1 MKLDLELYRRDL
13 IVSEQPRIQLSVID
27 LGPQDASRTLVLLH
41 GYGGRA
47 LQWEHQLRFFSD
59 DYRVIA
65 PDMRGHGQS
74 DAPPSGYTLDE
85 LQRDLETVLT
95 CLNVPERFVLAG
107 HSFGG
112 AVAVTYAVAHPERV
126 ERLIVIGTSSDF
138 RLHPA
143 LEVLFKMPTPLLE
156 RLNRTVAR
164 DLHAPAYVLK
174 RLYRNSLITWP
185 GRELLP
191 QVKTPTLVIIGQRD
205 ITFPKASQ
213 HAVADLIPGAE
224 KLTVPVSAHLVQLE
238 RPDAVNR
245 AIQRFLQV
253 APLSWRETRPRTT
266 PAPVYPWFKHYD
278 QGVPATIRLPS
289 RPLYTFLESAAR
301 QRPHNIATIFQGQ
314 KLTYRQLNEHANRFA
329 NALHGLGVQKGDR
342 VLILLPNM
350 PACVI
355 AYYGAL
361 KAGAVVVLSSPV
373 STEDELVRQI
383 TDCGTETLVTLDLF
397 QALVERV
404 HARTGLRHVIT
415 VPSLSPQ
422 ASHAKTPNPK
432 FEPRDFS
439 DLLYR
444 YPAVTPLAVEVQ
456 PDDIAI
462 IQYTG
467 GTTDEPKGV
476 MLTHA
481 NLLANTLQTRAWLP
495 DLRYGR
501 ETFIAVLPYS
511 HIYGQMACLNLPVS
525 MAASIV
531 LLPSFDVKEI
541 LEAIKRHRPTL
552 FHAVPSIYV
561 AINQFPGVRK
571 YGLSSIRACMSG
583 AAPLPIEVREAF
595 EKLTRGRLVEGYG
608 LTEASPVTHVNP
620 FYGQRKTG
628 SIGLPIPSTEAKIV
642 DLVTGRDLPPGEIGE
657 LCVRGPQVMKGYWN
671 RPEAT
676 AQVLRDGWLYTGD
689 VARMDADGYFT
700 IIDRKKDVILAGRY
714 NVYPRDIEEVLY
726 EHPKVME
733 AAVVG
738 VPAGEEGQ
746 AVKAY
751 VVLKRGERAT
761 PEEFMT
767 YLKSRVEAHAVPRW
781 IEFREELPK
790 TMVGKVLRRLL
801 VEQSVGENT

>member
-1 MKLDLELYRRDL
+1 MKLDLELYRRD
-13 IVSEQPRIQLSVID
+13 IVVSEQPTVRLSAID
-27 LGPQDASRTLVLLH
+27 ISPQNAPRTLVLLH

-47 LQWEHQLRFFSD
+47 LQWEHQLRFFAD
-59 DYRVIA
+59 EYRVIA
-65 PDMRGHGQS
+65 PDMRGHGHS
-74 DAPPSGYTLDE
+74 DAPPSGYTMDE
-85 LQRDLETVLT
+85 LQRDLETVLAR
-95 CLNVPERFVLAG
+95 LNVSERFVLAG

-112 AVAVTYAVAHPERV
+112 AVAVSYAVAHPERV
-126 ERLIVIGTSSDF
+126 ERLILVGTPSDF

-143 LEVLFKMPTPLLE
+143 IQSLFRVPTPLLE
-156 RLNRTVAR
+156 WVNRTIAH

-174 RLYRNSLITWP
+174 RLYRNTLAIWP

-191 QVKTPTLVIIGQRD
+191 QVKVPALVVIGQRD

-213 HAVADLIPGAE
+213 HAVAELIPGAE

-245 AIQRFLQV
+245 AIQRFLQA
-253 APLSWRETRPRTT
+253 APLSWREARPRST
-266 PAPVYPWFKHYD
+266 PAPGYRWLKYYD
-278 QGVPATIRLPS
+278 QGVPSTIRLPS
-289 RPLYTFLESAAR
+289 QPLHTFLESAAR
-301 QRPHNIATIFQGQ
+301 QRPRNVATIFYGH
-314 KLTYRQLNEHANRFA
+314 KLTYRQLNEQANRFA
-329 NALHGLGVQKGDR
+329 NALHGLGVRKGDR
-342 VLILLPNM
+342 VLVLLPNM
-350 PACVI
+350 PPCVV
-355 AYYGAL
+355 AYYGVL

-373 STEDELVRQI
+373 SAEDELVRQI
-383 TDCGTETLVTLDLF
+383 DDCGAETLVTLDLF
-397 QALVERV
+397 QALANRVRERC
-404 HARTGLRHVIT
+404 RLKHVIT
-415 VPSLSPQ
+415 VHDFAVPGFEFRVSSS
-422 ASHAKTPNPK
+422 ATRNPDL
-432 FEPRDFS
+432 ETRNFS
-439 DLLYR
+439 DLLR
-444 YPAVTPLAVEVQ
+444 QYPSVPPLAVDVH
-456 PDDIAI
+456 PDDVAV

-495 DLRYGR
+495 DLRYGQ
-501 ETFIAVLPYS
+501 EVFMAVLPYS

-531 LLPSFDVKEI
+531 LLPGFDVKEV
-541 LEAIKRHRPTL
+541 LEAVKRHRPTL
-552 FHAVPSIYV
+552 FHGVPSMYV

-571 YGLSSIRACMSG
+571 YGLSSIRACISG
-583 AAPLPIEVREAF
+583 AAPLPDEVREAF

-608 LTEASPVTHVNP
+608 LTEASPVTHINP

-628 SIGLPIPSTEAKIV
+628 SIGIPIPGTEAKIV
-642 DLVTGRDLPPGEIGE
+642 DLTTGLDLPPGEIGE
-657 LCVRGPQVMKGYWN
+657 LCVRGPQVMRGYWQ

-689 VARMDADGYFT
+689 VARMDEDGYFT

-738 VPAGEEGQ
+738 VPAGEDGQ
-746 AVKAY
+746 AIKAC
-751 VVLKRGERAT
+751 VVLKEGERAT
-761 PEEFMT
+761 PEEIMA
-767 YLKSRVEAHAVPRW
+767 YLKSRVEEYALPRW
-781 IEFREELPK
+781 IEFRQELPK

-801 VEQSVGENT
+801 VE